1 MLDFCKKR
9 KKTKGILYYT
19 LHDSEC
25 HKPSKITSDEVLEIG
40 LVLLNILSGVSVTWV
55 FLLINSEQSWLVRY
69 ELQNE
74 KKIFDSV

>member
-25 HKPSKITSDEVLEIG
+25 HEPSKITSDEVLEIG
-40 LVLLNILSGVSVTWV
+40 LVLLNILSGVSVT
-55 FLLINSEQSWLVRY
+55 
-69 ELQNE
+69 
-74 KKIFDSV
+74 